1 VTGDHYFSPQPQ
13 ADHRYQ
19 RFQEELRGREFT
31 FITDEGV
38 FSKKRVDPGTRL
50 LIESIAVPE
59 EGSFLDLG
67 CGYGPIGIVLGS
79 LAPQAVIHMVDV
91 NSRAVELARRNL
103 GENGITNA
111 RVYWGQ
117 GLEPVQARTFNL
129 IACNPP
135 YRAGRQVVL
144 SLLEE
149 AYRALAPGG
158 QLYIVGRT
166 RQGVKTLAG
175 LLREMFG
182 NCREVAKQGGYRVYV
197 VEKDAL

>member
-1 VTGDHYFSPQPQ
+1 MTGDHYFSPQPQ

-111 RVYWGQ
+111 RIGA
-117 GLEPVQARTFNL
+117 GTRTGTGSDQL
-129 IACNPP
+129 IACNPYHTP
-135 YRAGRQVVL
+135 GGFV
-144 SLLEE
+144 LLEE
-149 AYRALAPGG
+149 AYRAFSRRACTLSGAPARCHDLASERCSVTAERWPNKG
-158 QLYIVGRT
+158 
-166 RQGVKTLAG
+166 
-175 LLREMFG
+175 FG
-182 NCREVAKQGGYRVYV
+182 HV
-197 VEKDAL
+197 VEKDALRIGSWGRIS